1 VAQRVLFL
9 RAAGRH
15 RDGSSRVVEIFA
27 AELEV
32 KKMAIYRW
40 QGVSP
45 RGETITGE
53 MEAATRDAVLARLR
67 AQRIQPIPAKIRE
80 RGKGLDK
87 EITIPGF
94 GEKVKTHDVV
104 VFTRQ
109 LGTMIDAGLPIVQC
123 LDILGSQT
131 ENKKFRG
138 IIKQLKDDVE
148 SGSTFTEALKK
159 HPKIFDEL
167 FVNMISAGEIGGIL
181 DTILQ
186 RLSVYMEKSMKLKA
200 KIKGAMIYPATIIT
214 VATGVTAVLLVWVIP
229 VFAELFSSFGQELPA
244 PTQFVINLSN
254 FTIAY
259 FHFITMV
266 FMAIAVA
273 LRYTY
278 KTENGRLMMDRA
290 FLEAPVFGD
299 LIRKSSI
306 ARFSRTLSTLVSSGV
321 PILDALLITAKTAGN
336 KVVERAVLA
345 TRLSISEGNSISEP
359 LIQSKV
365 FPPMVCQMIAVGE
378 STGALDAMLQK
389 IAEFYEDE
397 VDNMVANLTTLMEPL
412 VILFLGVIIGGLV
425 ISMYLPIFKLGSV
438 IG

>member
-1 VAQRVLFL
+1 
-9 RAAGRH
+9 
-15 RDGSSRVVEIFA
+15 
-27 AELEV
+27 
-32 KKMAIYRW
+32 MAIFRW

-45 RGETITGE
+45 RGETIGGE
-53 MEAATRDAVLARLR
+53 MEAPTRDAVLARLR
-67 AQRIQPIPAKIRE
+67 AQRIQPLPAKIKE
-80 RGKGLDK
+80 RGKGLDRD
-87 EITIPGF
+87 INIPGF
-94 GEKVKTHDVV
+94 GESVKTKDIV

-123 LDILGSQT
+123 LDILAAQT
-131 ENKKFRG
+131 DNKKFRG
-138 IIKQLKDDVE
+138 VIRQLKDDVE

-159 HPKIFDEL
+159 HPKLFDDL

-181 DTILQ
+181 DNILQ
-186 RLSVYMEKSMKLKA
+186 RLSQYMEKSMKLKA

-214 VATGVTAVLLVWVIP
+214 VAVGVTCVLLVWVIP
-229 VFAELFSSFGQELPA
+229 VFAELFSSFGQELPG

-259 FHFITMV
+259 FPYIV
-266 FMAIAVA
+266 AVVVAIAVA
-273 LRYTY
+273 IRQLYQ
-278 KTENGRLMMDRA
+278 TESGRLQMDRMMLQ
-290 FLEAPVFGD
+290 FPVFGD
-299 LIRKSSI
+299 LLRKSAI
-306 ARFSRTLSTLVSSGV
+306 ARFTRTLSTLISSGV
-321 PILDALLITAKTAGN
+321 PILDALLITAKTSGN
-336 KVVERAVLA
+336 KVVERAILA

-359 LIQSKV
+359 LVQSKV

-389 IAEFYEDE
+389 IAEFYEEE
-397 VDNMVANLTTLMEPL
+397 VDNIVANLTTLMEPM

>member
-1 VAQRVLFL
+1 
-9 RAAGRH
+9 
-15 RDGSSRVVEIFA
+15 
-27 AELEV
+27 
-32 KKMAIYRW
+32 MAIYRW

-45 RGETITGE
+45 RGETISGE
-53 MEAATRDAVLARLR
+53 MEAATRDAVIARLR
-67 AQRIQPIPAKIRE
+67 AQRIQPNPAKVKE

-87 EITIPGF
+87 EIKIPGF
-94 GEKVKTHDVV
+94 GESVKTKDVV

-123 LDILGSQT
+123 LDILGAQT
-131 ENKKFRG
+131 DNKKFRG
-138 IIKQLKDDVE
+138 VIRQLKDDVE
-148 SGSTFTEALKK
+148 AGSTFTEALRK
-159 HPKIFDEL
+159 HNKIFDDL

-186 RLSVYMEKSMKLKA
+186 RLSVYMEKSMKLRA

-214 VATGVTAVLLVWVIP
+214 VAGGVTTVLLIWVIP
-229 VFAELFSSFGQELPA
+229 VFAELFSSFGQALPA

-259 FHFITMV
+259 FPYIFAT
-266 FMAIAVA
+266 FGAAIFG
-273 LRYTY
+273 LRQVY
-278 KTENGRLMMDRA
+278 KTEGGRMQIDRMI
-290 FLEAPVFGD
+290 LQAPVFGE

-345 TRLSISEGNSISEP
+345 TRLSISEGNTISEP
-359 LIQSKV
+359 LTASKV

-412 VILFLGVIIGGLV
+412 VILFLGIIIGGLV

-438 IG
+438 IS